1 MRLLAI
7 LILFMCSVKS
17 SGNGVVRSISLALT
31 PLLCCLPFSHLRQR
45 CIEVADVPLRAHPAL
60 RTNDTLQIIADELEE
75 LVGLAG
81 RASNPHP
88 AFRSHDL
95 SHPPDTSVWD
105 ADAITDLEW
114 FTLYN
119 VLNSRFTAL
128 RSKFSGS
135 NLPPIHSFKSRWSG
149 CFGSAIASRKSA

>member
-7 LILFMCSVKS
+7 LIFFMCSVKS
-17 SGNGVVRSISLALT
+17 SGRGVVRSISLALT
-31 PLLCCLPFSHLRQR
+31 PLHCCLPFSHLRQR
-45 CIEVADVPLRAHPAL
+45 GINVANVALWAHPAL

-75 LVGLAG
+75 LVRLAG

-88 AFRSHDL
+88 AMRSHYL
-95 SHPPDTSVWD
+95 SHTPDPSIWD
-105 ADAITDLEW
+105 ANAITDLER

-128 RSKFSGS
+128 RSNFSGS
-135 NLPPIHSFKSRWSG
+135 NLPPIHSFMSRCSG

>member
-1 MRLLAI
+1 MLAI
-7 LILFMCSVKS
+7 LIFFICSVKS

-31 PLLCCLPFSHLRQR
+31 PLLCCLPFSHLRQGS
-45 CIEVADVPLRAHPAL
+45 IEVADVALWAHPAL
-60 RTNDTLQIIADELEE
+60 RAIDTLQIIADELEE

-81 RASNPHP
+81 RASNPHL
-88 AFRSHDL
+88 AMRSRGF
-95 SHPPDTSVWD
+95 SHTPDPSIWD
-105 ADAITDLEW
+105 ANAITDLEW

-128 RSKFSGS
+128 RSNFSGS
-135 NLPPIHSFKSRWSG
+135 NLPPIHSFISRCSG